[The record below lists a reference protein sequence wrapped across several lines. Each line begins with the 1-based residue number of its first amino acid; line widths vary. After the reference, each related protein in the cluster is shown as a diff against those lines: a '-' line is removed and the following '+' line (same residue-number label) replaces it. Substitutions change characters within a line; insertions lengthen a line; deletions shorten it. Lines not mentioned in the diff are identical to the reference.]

1 VPVGDP
7 FTMVYQ
13 TITFQGIRYGLFGYN
28 TTQREGG
35 WVDVDAVDVAQPYP
49 RGLMRPIPYGRAV
62 QLIAF
67 GRDDG
72 LHGDGAG
79 LGRGVPTSFKVRD
92 MGLGRAALGVG
103 SRWLSVD
110 DAGKVDLRAGRPGA
124 AQSFQW
130 IETPTGELVL
140 LSLVTH
146 RYLRIDP
153 ATGTITADS
162 PGPVPDGSD
171 GVRLVWRT
179 AGN

>member
-1 VPVGDP
+1 
-7 FTMVYQ
+7 M
-13 TITFQGIRYGLFGYN
+13 LF
-28 TTQREGG
+28 RSG

-62 QLIAF
+62 QF
-67 GRDDG
+67 TSFKRDDG
-72 LHGDGAG
+72 LHGDSAG
-79 LGRGVPTSFKVRD
+79 LARGVPTSFKVRD
-92 MGLGRAALGVG
+92 MGLGRVALDRVALGEG

-110 DAGKVDLRAGRPGA
+110 DTGKVDLRAGRPGA
-124 AQSFQW
+124 PQSFQW

-179 AGN
+179 AGT